1 MPFDRKKGTN
11 EVIQK
16 IQPSSPNIVHNLN
29 TCMLQFIRRCSAEVQ
44 RAKSSSSLRR
54 LCHDFKSDTISING
68 HNPDH
73 VKGYV
78 GRFKLM
84 NSTDI
89 VPLLCEHVNENL
101 LYDSQWHFRSSDKYF
116 EAERF
121 IYCRVHNDRQ
131 WNLKPTVIM
140 MLLYLMAKKKHREVI
155 MRELKHTFSSIES
168 NDTET
173 VVVISRHNNT
183 IEDKGIKAIDKQLLE
198 DVIRDD
204 AQQFEGGGLL
214 MILGLTIALLLSYP
228 LLHHVVTLK

>member
-11 EVIQK
+11 EVMKK
-16 IQPSSPNIVHNLN
+16 IQQTSSSTIVYNAN
-29 TCMLQFIRRCSAEVQ
+29 RSMLQSIQRCSADVQ
-44 RAKSSSSLRR
+44 RAKSSPSLRKI
-54 LCHDFKSDTISING
+54 CHDFESDTISING

-84 NSTDI
+84 NPTDI

-101 LYDSQWHFRSSDKYF
+101 LYDSQWHFRSSEKYF

-121 IYCRVHNDRQ
+121 IYCRVHDDRQ

-140 MLLYLMAKKKHREVI
+140 MLLYLMAKKKHQDKI
-155 MRELKHTFSSIES
+155 MKELKQVFSPIRSR
-168 NDTET
+168 DTET
-173 VVVISRHNNT
+173 IVVISRNNNT
-183 IEDKGIKAIDKQLLE
+183 IEDNDEKTIGKQQLE
-198 DVIRDD
+198 DVMREN

-214 MILGLTIALLLSYP
+214 MIMGLTILFLSYS
-228 LLHHVVTLK
+228 LLRVIT

>member
-1 MPFDRKKGTN
+1 
-11 EVIQK
+11 
-16 IQPSSPNIVHNLN
+16 
-29 TCMLQFIRRCSAEVQ
+29 
-44 RAKSSSSLRR
+44 
-54 LCHDFKSDTISING
+54 
-68 HNPDH
+68 
-73 VKGYV
+73 
-78 GRFKLM
+78 
-84 NSTDI
+84 
-89 VPLLCEHVNENL
+89 
-101 LYDSQWHFRSSDKYF
+101 
-116 EAERF
+116 
-121 IYCRVHNDRQ
+121 
-131 WNLKPTVIM
+131 M